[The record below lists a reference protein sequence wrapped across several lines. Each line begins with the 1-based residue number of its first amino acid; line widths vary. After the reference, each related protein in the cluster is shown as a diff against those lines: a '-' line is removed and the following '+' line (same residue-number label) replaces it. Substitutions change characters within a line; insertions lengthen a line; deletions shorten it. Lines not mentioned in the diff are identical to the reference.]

1 VLCRGTIVAL
11 LLLCFCREQ
20 IMFRS
25 YGRAALVATLFL
37 TAGVASAA
45 AILDPVL
52 AQRLSGAGPHDVVI
66 TFNRAADASALSSLG
81 VSFVRLPQL
90 RMAGARL
97 TAAQVATLRQWPSVQ
112 SIYFNAPLKYSNYTS
127 GQITGGHYVHDT
139 LGMKGAG
146 TTIAVLDSGVD
157 GTHPDLTFGGNLVQ
171 NVKLVGDL
179 GLLGISRFLENVPN
193 TDTTSGHG
201 THVAGTTGGTGSASA
216 SDSRRPTY
224 YAGIAPEA
232 SLVGIGAGEGIS
244 ILHAL
249 LGFEWALA
257 NQARY
262 SIDVITNSWGGGDGS
277 SFDPSNPINVASFEA
292 YRRGIVV
299 TFAASNS
306 GPDENTLNQYAI
318 APWVINVA
326 AGDANRQL
334 ADFSSRGVAGDELK
348 HPDITAP
355 GSDIAS
361 TRAVGTAL
369 GALGPVVDP
378 NHPDYLVRYATMSGT
393 SMATPFVA
401 GTAALL
407 LSANPQFSPDQV
419 EQTLIE
425 TADPMP
431 GYALHQ
437 VGAGYIDVR
446 GAVETA
452 MNASGR
458 RAAFLAGDTA
468 WSRQGAWNP
477 VTASDSRLRYVG
489 TWILEDGSRV
499 ADAVSGGGSV
509 HAKFTGTAF
518 KLLHTLST
526 DGGTA
531 DVYVDGVKRG
541 TVNFNGAAGQRRAPF
556 VGLEPGTHTFELR
569 TVSGKTRLDGI
580 LLEGEL
586 FADTTAF
593 VDSTQTFTGTMGP
606 SVADLEI
613 DRYPVQIPAD
623 ATTLRGDL
631 SWTGALDLD
640 LYLVDPNGARI
651 ASGATSANP
660 ERFEYTVTQP
670 GTYTLE
676 VTGFATAAA
685 SYTLRSTITRALA
698 P

>member
-1 VLCRGTIVAL
+1 MLRYCGSAAVATTL
-11 LLLCFCREQ
+11 LLL
-20 IMFRS
+20 
-25 YGRAALVATLFL
+25 
-37 TAGVASAA
+37 AGVASAA

-52 AQRLSGAGPHDVVI
+52 APRLSNAGPHDVVI
-66 TFNRAADASALSSLG
+66 TFERAADTSALAGLG
-81 VSFVRLPQL
+81 VRFVRLPQL

-97 TAAQVATLRQWPSVQ
+97 SAAQVAVVRQWPSVQ

-127 GQITGGHYVHDT
+127 GAITGGHYVHDT

-157 GTHPDLTFGGNLVQ
+157 GTHPDLTFGTNLVQ
-171 NVKLVGDL
+171 NVKLIGDL
-179 GLLGISRFLENVPN
+179 GLAGVSTALENVPN
-193 TDTTSGHG
+193 TDTSSGHG
-201 THVAGTTGGTGSASA
+201 THVAGTVGGTGAASA
-216 SDSRRPTY
+216 SDSRRPAY

-232 SLVGIGAGEGIS
+232 SMVGIGAGEGIS

-257 NQARY
+257 NQQRY
-262 SIDVITNSWGGGDGS
+262 SIDIITNSWGGGDGS
-277 SFDPSNPINVASFEA
+277 AFDPNNPINLASFEA
-292 YRRGIVV
+292 YRRGMVV

-326 AGDANRQL
+326 AGDANKQL
-334 ADFSSRGVAGDELK
+334 ADFSSRGVAGDEIK

-369 GALGPVVDP
+369 GALGPVIDP
-378 NHPDYLVRYATMSGT
+378 NHPDYLLRYATMSGT

-407 LSANPQFSPDQV
+407 INANPQLSPDQI
-419 EQTLIE
+419 EQTLIA

-446 GAVETA
+446 GAVESA
-452 MNASGR
+452 INASGQ
-458 RAAFLAGDTA
+458 RAAFLSGDTA
-468 WSRQGAWNP
+468 WSRQGAWNS
-477 VTASDSRLRYVG
+477 VTAGDSRLRYVG
-489 TWILEDGSRV
+489 NWTVEGNSRV
-499 ADAVSGGGSV
+499 ADAASGGGSV

-518 KLLHTLST
+518 KLLHAQSA

-531 DVYVDGVKRG
+531 DIYVDGVKRG
-541 TVNFNGAAGQRRAPF
+541 TVNFNGTAGVRRAPI
-556 VGLEPGTHTFELR
+556 VGLDAGTHTVELR
-569 TVSGKTRLDGI
+569 VVSGKARLDGL

-586 FADTTAF
+586 FADQTAF

-606 SVADLEI
+606 SAADLEI
-613 DRYPVQIPAD
+613 DRYTVQVPAD
-623 ATTLRGDL
+623 ATTLKGDL

-640 LYLVDPNGARI
+640 MYLVDPGGARV
-651 ASGATSANP
+651 ASGSTSANP
-660 ERFEYTVTQP
+660 ERFEYTVRQT
-670 GTYTLE
+670 GTYTVE

-685 SYTLRSTITRALA
+685 SYTLKSTVTRAIA

>member
-1 VLCRGTIVAL
+1 
-11 LLLCFCREQ
+11 
-20 IMFRS
+20 MFRS
-25 YGRAALVATLFL
+25 CGRAALVAALFL

-45 AILDPVL
+45 AVLDPVL
-52 AQRLSGAGPHDVVI
+52 AQRLSGAGPHEVVI
-66 TFNRAADASALSSLG
+66 TFKRAADASALAGLG
-81 VSFVRLPQL
+81 ISFVRLPQL

-97 TAAQVATLRQWPSVQ
+97 TAAQVATVRQWPSVQ
-112 SIYFNAPLKYSNYTS
+112 SIYFNARLKYSNYTS
-127 GQITGGHYVHDT
+127 GEITGGHYVHDT
-139 LGMKGAG
+139 LGMKGSG

-179 GLLGISRFLENVPN
+179 GLLGISQYVENVPN
-193 TDTTSGHG
+193 TDTSSGHG
-201 THVAGTTGGTGSASA
+201 THVAGTTGGTGAASA
-216 SDSRRPTY
+216 NDSRRPAY

-249 LGFEWALA
+249 LGFEYALA

-262 SIDVITNSWGGGDGS
+262 SIDIITNSWGGGDGS
-277 SFDPSNPINVASFEA
+277 AFDPNNPINVASFEA

-326 AGDANRQL
+326 AGDANKQL
-334 ADFSSRGVAGDELK
+334 ADFSSRGVAGDDIK

-378 NHPDYLVRYATMSGT
+378 NHPDYFVRYATMSGT

-401 GTAALL
+401 GTAAVLL
-407 LSANPQFSPDQV
+407 NANPQLSPDQI
-419 EQTLIE
+419 EQTLIA

-446 GAVETA
+446 GAVEAA
-452 MNASGR
+452 MSASGQ

-468 WSRQGAWNP
+468 WSRQGAWKS
-477 VTASDSRLRYVG
+477 VAASDSRLRYVG
-489 TWILEDGSRV
+489 TWAIEGSSRT
-499 ADAVSGGGSV
+499 ADAASGGGSV
-509 HAKFTGTAF
+509 HAKLTGTAF
-518 KLLHTLST
+518 KLLHTLSA

-556 VGLEPGTHTFELR
+556 IGLDPGTHTFELR
-569 TVSGKTRLDGI
+569 AASGKTRLDGM
-580 LLEGEL
+580 LLEGAL
-586 FADTTAF
+586 FAGATAF
-593 VDSTQTFTGTMGP
+593 EESTQTFTGTMGP

-613 DRYPVQIPAD
+613 DRYTVQIPAD
-623 ATTLRGDL
+623 ATTLKGDL

-640 LYLVDPNGARI
+640 MYLVDPSGARV

-660 ERFEYTVTQP
+660 ERFEYTIAQP
-670 GTYTLE
+670 GTYTVE

-685 SYTLRSTITRALA
+685 NYTLTSTVTRAVA
-698 P
+698 PSQ

>member
-1 VLCRGTIVAL
+1 
-11 LLLCFCREQ
+11 
-20 IMFRS
+20 MFRS
-25 YGRAALVATLFL
+25 CRRAALAAALLL

-52 AQRLSGAGPHDVVI
+52 AQRLSSAGPHDVVI
-66 TFNRAADASALSSLG
+66 TFNRAADASALANLG
-81 VSFVRLPQL
+81 VQFVRLQQL

-97 TAAQVATLRQWPSVQ
+97 TAAQVATVRQWPTVQ

-127 GQITGGHYVHDT
+127 GEITGGHYVHDT

-146 TTIAVLDSGVD
+146 ATIAVLDSGVD

-179 GLLGISRFLENVPN
+179 GLLGLSTALENVPN
-193 TDTTSGHG
+193 TDTSSGHG
-201 THVAGTTGGTGSASA
+201 THVAGTTGGTGAASA
-216 SDSRRPTY
+216 NDSRRPAY

-249 LGFEWALA
+249 FGFEWALA

-262 SIDVITNSWGGGDGS
+262 SIDIITNSWGGGDGS
-277 SFDPSNPINVASFEA
+277 SFDPNNPINIASFEA
-292 YRRGIVV
+292 YRRGMVV

-306 GPDENTLNQYAI
+306 GPDEDTLNQYAI

-326 AGDANRQL
+326 AGDANKQL

-369 GALGPVVDP
+369 PALGPVVDP
-378 NHPDYLVRYATMSGT
+378 NHPEYTIRYATMSGT

-407 LSANPQFSPDQV
+407 LGANPQLSPDQV
-419 EQTLIE
+419 EQTLIT

-452 MNASGR
+452 MNASGQ

-468 WSRQGAWNP
+468 WSRQGAWKS
-477 VTASDSRLRYVG
+477 VAASDSRLRH
-489 TWILEDGSRV
+489 
-499 ADAVSGGGSV
+499 AGGSI

-518 KLLHTLST
+518 KLLHTLSA
-526 DGGTA
+526 DGGAA

-541 TVNFNGAAGQRRAPF
+541 TVNFNGAASQRRAAF
-556 VGLEPGTHTFELR
+556 VGFDPGTHTFELR
-569 TVSGKTRLDGI
+569 TVSGNIQLDAI
-580 LLEGEL
+580 LLEGDL

-613 DRYPVQIPAD
+613 DRFTVQVPAD
-623 ATTLRGDL
+623 ATTLKGDL

-640 LYLVDPNGARI
+640 LYLVDPTGARV
-651 ASGATSANP
+651 ASGATSASP
-660 ERFEYTVTQP
+660 ERFEYTVSQP
-670 GTYTLE
+670 GAYVVE

-685 SYTLRSTITRALA
+685 NYTLRSTITRAVA
-698 P
+698 Q